1 MSNILRKIF
10 DFYYTGFREMTVGKS
25 LWIIIL
31 VKLFIIFFILKLFFF
46 KSDLREYKTN
56 EEKSEKVIEN
66 LIDIQ

>member
-46 KSDLREYKTN
+46 KNDLREYKTDK
-56 EEKSEKVIEN
+56 EKSEKVIEN